1 MTSLRGSNGQMRMAS
16 AKPYPS
22 SLLVNVEEL
31 IKLQGVESQRVEFKK
46 AWNNR
51 KDTLKGTYWQVLHTI
66 TAFAN
71 DLYNVNGGYIIIGVA
86 ETQKCESPDSR
97 QVILPP
103 YGVKGNH
110 NEIQK
115 EVIRACREN
124 IIPEINPILQPVVVD
139 GKNVLVIWVRPS
151 DNRPHKCKES
161 NPSNKWSYYI
171 REGAET
177 KKAKPEQ
184 IGLLFQ
190 HIGAPP
196 FDDRKA
202 PNTGK
207 VH

>member
-1 MTSLRGSNGQMRMAS
+1 MRMAS
-16 AKPYPS
+16 AKSYPS

-71 DLYNVNGGYIIIGVA
+71 DLYNVNGGYIIIGV
-86 ETQKCESPDSR
+86 EEKKKRPLPDSR
-97 QVILPP
+97 QDILSPL
-103 YGVKGNH
+103 GIRGNVE
-110 NEIQK
+110 EIQK
-115 EVIRACREN
+115 RIFRACREN
-124 IIPEINPILQPVVVD
+124 ITHEIYPILQPVFVD
-139 GKNVLVIWVRPS
+139 GKKILVIWVRPS
-151 DNRPHKCKES
+151 DNRPHMCRES
-161 NPSNKWSYYI
+161 DGSNEWNCYI

-184 IGLLFQ
+184 ISLLHQ
-190 HIGAPP
+190 YSGAPP
-196 FDDRKA
+196 FDDRKVRS
-202 PNTGK
+202 TGK